1 MIEIRNRTIKENL
14 WMKAFEFIRT
24 ALFVPGNRPDRVD
37 KAVATAADVVIIDLE
52 DAVPYSQKKE
62 TRPLV
67 RQKVLDHPGRPVFV
81 RVNALD
87 TDFFQEDLDEVVV
100 EGLACIIVPKVETAA
115 QIQEINQSLLK
126 VEKNK
131 EIRPGS
137 VSIIPLIESALAV
150 ENVFQIVS
158 QRTDPQRLFTVA
170 FGAADF
176 ALDMGFAVTKTGE
189 ELVYPR
195 ARIAV
200 ACRAARVEPP
210 LDTPFMI
217 DLKDREALEADTKRA
232 RQLGFQ
238 GKLCIHPNQIDIC
251 NRLFSP
257 TKGDI
262 EYAQKVIQAFDA
274 AEADGTAAIQ
284 VEGEFIDYP
293 MVERSRR
300 ILKISK
306 LMSYPEQQRPAGR
319 G

>member
-1 MIEIRNRTIKENL
+1 
-14 WMKAFEFIRT
+14 MKTFEFIRT

-37 KAVATAADVVIIDLE
+37 KAVRTAADVVIIDLE

-62 TRPLV
+62 TRPVV
-67 RQKVLDHPGRPVFV
+67 REKILDYQERPVLV
-81 RVNALD
+81 RVNALN
-87 TDFFQEDLDEVVV
+87 TEFFEEDLEEVVV
-100 EGLACIIVPKVETAA
+100 AGLACIIVPKVETAA

-131 EIRPGS
+131 KIRPGS

-170 FGAADF
+170 FGAADL
-176 ALDMGFAVTKTGE
+176 ALDMGLVITKTGE
-189 ELVYPR
+189 ELIYPR

-200 ACRAARVEPP
+200 ACRAAGVEPP

-217 DLKDREALEADTKRA
+217 DLKDREALEADAKRA

-274 AEADGTAAIQ
+274 AEAGGTAAIL

-306 LMSYPEQQRPAGR
+306 LLP
-319 G
+319 

>member
-1 MIEIRNRTIKENL
+1 
-14 WMKAFEFIRT
+14 MKSFEFIRT

-37 KAVATAADVVIIDLE
+37 KAIRTAADVVIIDLE

-62 TRPLV
+62 TRPVV
-67 RQKVLDHPGRPVFV
+67 REKILDYQERPVFV
-81 RVNALD
+81 RINALD
-87 TDFFQEDLDEVVV
+87 TEFFQEDLNAVVV
-100 EGLACIIVPKVETAA
+100 EGLACIMVPKVETAA
-115 QIQEINQSLLK
+115 QIQEINRGLLK
-126 VEKNK
+126 IEEKK
-131 EIRPGS
+131 GLRPGS
-137 VSIIPLIESALAV
+137 VSIIALIESALAV

-176 ALDMGFAVTKTGE
+176 ALDMGFEITKTGE
-189 ELVYPR
+189 ELLYPR

-200 ACRAARVEPP
+200 ACRAGGVEPP

-217 DLKDREALEADTKRA
+217 DLEDLEALEADIKRA
-232 RQLGFQ
+232 CRFGFQ
-238 GKLCIHPNQIDIC
+238 GKLCIHPKQVDIC

-257 TKGDI
+257 TKSEI

-284 VEGEFIDYP
+284 LEGKFIDYP
-293 MVERSRR
+293 VVERCRR

-306 LMSYPEQQRPAGR
+306 LLP
-319 G
+319 

>member
-1 MIEIRNRTIKENL
+1 
-14 WMKAFEFIRT
+14 MKAFEFIRT

-37 KAVATAADVVIIDLE
+37 KAVGTAADVVIVDLE

-62 TRPLV
+62 TRPVV
-67 RQKVLDHPGRPVFV
+67 RGKVLDYPERPVFV

-87 TDFFQEDLDEVVV
+87 TEYFQEDLDEVVV

-137 VSIIPLIESALAV
+137 ISIIPLIESALAV

-176 ALDMGFAVTKTGE
+176 GLDMGFAVTKTGE

-195 ARIAV
+195 ARL
-200 ACRAARVEPP
+200 P
-210 LDTPFMI
+210 LPVG
-217 DLKDREALEADTKRA
+217 
-232 RQLGFQ
+232 QPGWS
-238 GKLCIHPNQIDIC
+238 
-251 NRLFSP
+251 RLW
-257 TKGDI
+257 T
-262 EYAQKVIQAFDA
+262 
-274 AEADGTAAIQ
+274 
-284 VEGEFIDYP
+284 
-293 MVERSRR
+293 R
-300 ILKISK
+300 L
-306 LMSYPEQQRPAGR
+306 L
-319 G
+319 

>member
-1 MIEIRNRTIKENL
+1 
-14 WMKAFEFIRT
+14 MKAFEFIRT

-37 KAVATAADVVIIDLE
+37 KAVGTAADVVIIDLE
-52 DAVPYSQKKE
+52 DAVPLSQKKE
-62 TRPLV
+62 TRSVV
-67 RQKVLDHPGRPVFV
+67 REKVLDYPERPVFA
-81 RVNALD
+81 RINALD
-87 TDFFQEDLDEVVV
+87 TEFFQEDLNAVAV
-100 EGLACIIVPKVETAA
+100 EGLACIIVPKIEAA
-115 QIQEINQSLLK
+115 SQIQEINQELLK
-126 VEKNK
+126 VEENK
-131 EIRPGS
+131 GLRPGS
-137 VSIIPLIESALAV
+137 VSIIPLIETALAV

-176 ALDMGFAVTKTGE
+176 ALDMGFAITKTGE
-189 ELVYPR
+189 ELFYPR
-195 ARIAV
+195 SRIAV
-200 ACRAARVEPP
+200 ACRAAGVEPP

-217 DLKDREALEADTKRA
+217 DLKDREALEADTRRA
-232 RQLGFQ
+232 CQLGFQ

-284 VEGEFIDYP
+284 LEGKFIDYAV
-293 MVERSRR
+293 VERCRR

-306 LMSYPEQQRPAGR
+306 LIS
-319 G
+319 

>member
-1 MIEIRNRTIKENL
+1 
-14 WMKAFEFIRT
+14 MKAFEFIRT

-62 TRPLV
+62 TRPVV
-67 RQKVLDHPGRPVFV
+67 REKILAYQERPIFV
-81 RVNALD
+81 RTNALD
-87 TDFFQEDLDEVVV
+87 TEFFEEDLNAVVV
-100 EGLACIIVPKVETAA
+100 EGLACIIVPKVEAAA
-115 QIQEINQSLLK
+115 QIQEINQGLLK
-126 VEKNK
+126 VEENK
-131 EIRPGS
+131 GLRPGS
-137 VSIIPLIESALAV
+137 VSIIALVESALAV

-176 ALDMGFAVTKTGE
+176 ALDMGFEITKTGE
-189 ELVYPR
+189 ELFYPR
-195 ARIAV
+195 SRIAV
-200 ACRAARVEPP
+200 ACRAAGVEPP

-232 RQLGFQ
+232 CQLGFQ
-238 GKLCIHPNQIDIC
+238 GKLCIHPNQVDIC

-257 TKGDI
+257 TKGEI

-284 VEGEFIDYP
+284 LEGKFIDYP
-293 MVERSRR
+293 VVERCRR

-306 LMSYPEQQRPAGR
+306 SIS
-319 G
+319 